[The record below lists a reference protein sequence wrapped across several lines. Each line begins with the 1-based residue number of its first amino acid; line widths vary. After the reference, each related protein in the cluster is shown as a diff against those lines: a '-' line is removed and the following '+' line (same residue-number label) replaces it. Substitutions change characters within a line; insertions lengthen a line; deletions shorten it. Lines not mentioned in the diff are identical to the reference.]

1 MFYHFI
7 EEMQINLCEITE
19 KYRQSQESLM
29 DLNQVVKTYDVQL
42 QSLKIEKSKLNAEYQ
57 LVKTNLDSYENEK
70 YE

>member
-1 MFYHFI
+1 
-7 EEMQINLCEITE
+7 MQTNLCEITE

-57 LVKTNLDSYENEK
+57 LVKTNLESYENEK